1 MPQGHPTRDRVL
13 AVAALV
19 LAFFA
24 MAGQRR
30 AGEAA
35 AGPNESGAR
44 EAAPPKKYVL
54 EYPVA
59 ERFYPPIQGFFDE
72 AVRRVDKV
80 RGKRVTRYVNGGYG
94 LPTDQ
99 QDVGPGRL
107 HVGADVGWHRPRAPV
122 YAVAAGVVRVSLGPN
137 TLPAADRPASGAV
150 RQGQKPDAAPV
161 PFRSGNLVVIEHRL
175 PTGKHFTS
183 LYCHL
188 GGNRLVKQ
196 GDVVTASQQIGSIG
210 ENSPAINGGFD
221 PHLHFGVH
229 EGRLA
234 EPGCSLGDLRFLGRE
249 TPVKLVALGE
259 EEIEIDVGAG
269 VPVRY
274 LTRAGRWYPITV
286 RDGKSFVSAQML
298 WDVPSRPGFEI
309 AGYAETTEGW
319 LDPVAFLRKHNAARN
334 PAPLRARKP
343 NPAGKPDPAGKP

>member
-1 MPQGHPTRDRVL
+1 MRDPERERRGFAWFGEILWPLAL
-13 AVAALV
+13 AVAVAAQAV
-19 LAFFA
+19 
-24 MAGQRR
+24 

-35 AGPNESGAR
+35 EGPNESGAR
-44 EAAPPKKYVL
+44 EAAPPVKYVL
-54 EYPVA
+54 EYPTA

-99 QDVGPGRL
+99 EDVGPGRL
-107 HVGADVGWHRPRAPV
+107 HVGADVGWHRARAPV

-137 TLPAADRPASGAV
+137 TLPAADKPGAGELRESRKSSPAT
-150 RQGQKPDAAPV
+150 AP
-161 PFRSGNLVVIEHRL
+161 PRSGNLVVIEHHL
-175 PTGKHFTS
+175 PTGEYFTS

-210 ENSPAINGGFD
+210 ENSPAVNGGFD

-229 EGRLA
+229 EGRSA
-234 EPGCSLGDLRFLGRE
+234 EPGCTLGDLHLAGRAI
-249 TPVKLVALGE
+249 PIQLVNVAE
-259 EEIEIDVGAG
+259 DQIEIKIGG
-269 VPVRY
+269 GFPLSY
-274 LTRAGRWYPITV
+274 LTRAGRRYPITV
-286 RDGKSFVSAQML
+286 RDGKSYVSAQML

-319 LDPVAFLRKHNAARN
+319 LDPVAFLRKHDAARN
-334 PAPLRARKP
+334 PAPPRAR
-343 NPAGKPDPAGKP
+343 KPDPAGER